1 MCISS
6 RHNIN
11 IDGVL
16 VQLLGCVERI
26 ERGYFD
32 VEWYYNCVTRLRLPV
47 ACRCVFWLVFGLVF
61 GYEEGGRDLNATQLP
76 EYLSK
81 LLTLLATAYRA
92 GTGG

>member
-1 MCISS
+1 MA
-6 RHNIN
+6 

-47 ACRCVFWLVFGLVF
+47 ACRCVFGLVF

-76 EYLSK
+76 EYLTK
-81 LLTLLATAYRA
+81 LQTLLATAYRA
-92 GTGG
+92 DTGG